1 MIWKILIALVV
12 IVVGLVGVITLQP
25 ARYRVSRST
34 TIAAPAPVVFAQ
46 VNDFHKWSAWSPWE
60 KIDPAMKRTY
70 EGPPAGAGTSYTWVG
85 NREVGEGRMTIVES
99 HPSDLIRVKLEFVKP
114 FAGTSVAEF
123 TFKPEGT
130 PEGDRTVVTWSM
142 TGDKNFIAK
151 AIHLVMSMDRMIGD
165 QFDKGLA
172 AMKTVA
178 EAAPRAQEAEAWPR
192 RPGAIRTR
200 SP

>member
-12 IVVGLVGVITLQP
+12 IVVGLVAVIALQP

-60 KIDPAMKRTY
+60 KIDPGMKRTY
-70 EGPPAGAGTSYTWVG
+70 EGPPAGVGASYAWVG
-85 NREVGEGRMTIVES
+85 SREVGEGRMTIVES
-99 HPSDLIRVKLEFVKP
+99 RPSDLIQVKLEFVKP

-123 TFKPEGT
+123 SFKPDGE
-130 PEGDRTVVTWSM
+130 RSLVTWSM

-178 EAAPRAQEAEAWPR
+178 EAAPR
-192 RPGAIRTR
+192 
-200 SP
+200 S

>member
-34 TIAAPAPVVFAQ
+34 TIAAPAPAVFAQ
-46 VNDFHKWSAWSPWE
+46 VNDFHRWSAWSPWE

-70 EGPPAGAGTSYTWVG
+70 EGPPAGVGASYAWVG
-85 NREVGEGRMTIVES
+85 SREVGEGRMTIVES
-99 HPSDLIRVKLEFVKP
+99 RPSDLIQVKLEFVKP

-123 TFKPEGT
+123 TFR

-151 AIHLVMSMDRMIGD
+151 AIHLVMNMDRMIGD

-178 EAAPRAQEAEAWPR
+178 EAAPR
-192 RPGAIRTR
+192 
-200 SP
+200 S

>member
-1 MIWKILIALVV
+1 MLIKILIALAGVV
-12 IVVGLVGVITLQP
+12 FAFLGIVATRP
-25 ARYRVSRST
+25 SEYRVARTT
-34 TIAAPAPVVFAQ
+34 TISAPAPAVFAQ
-46 VNDFHKWSAWSPWE
+46 VNDFHRWAAWSPWE

-70 EGPPAGAGTSYTWVG
+70 EGPPAGVGASYTWAG
-85 NREVGEGRMTIVES
+85 NGEVGEGRMTIVES
-99 HPSDLIRVKLEFVKP
+99 RPSDLIRVKLEFVKP

-123 TFKPEGT
+123 SFK
-130 PEGDRTVVTWSM
+130 PEGDRTQVTWSM

-178 EAAPRAQEAEAWPR
+178 EAAPR
-192 RPGAIRTR
+192 
-200 SP
+200 S

>member
-1 MIWKILIALVV
+1 MLWKILIALVV
-12 IVVGLVGVITLQP
+12 IVVGLVAVIALQP

-46 VNDFHKWSAWSPWE
+46 VNDFHRWTAWSPWE

-70 EGPPAGAGTSYTWVG
+70 EGPPAGVGASYTWVG
-85 NREVGEGRMTIVES
+85 SGEVGEGRMTIVES
-99 HPSDLIRVKLEFVKP
+99 RPSDLIQVKLEFVKP

-123 TFKPEGT
+123 TFKPEGKS
-130 PEGDRTVVTWSM
+130 EGDRTLVTWSM

-165 QFDKGLA
+165 QFEKGLA

-178 EAAPRAQEAEAWPR
+178 EAAPR
-192 RPGAIRTR
+192 
-200 SP
+200 S

>member
-70 EGPPAGAGTSYTWVG
+70 EGPSAGVGASYAWVG
-85 NREVGEGRMTIVES
+85 SREVGEGRMTIVES
-99 HPSDLIRVKLEFVKP
+99 RPSDLIQVKLEFVKP

-123 TFKPEGT
+123 SFKPDGE
-130 PEGDRTVVTWSM
+130 RTLVTWSM

-178 EAAPRAQEAEAWPR
+178 EAAPR
-192 RPGAIRTR
+192 
-200 SP
+200 S

>member
-1 MIWKILIALVV
+1 MLWKILIALVV

-70 EGPPAGAGTSYTWVG
+70 EGPSAAVGASYAWVG
-85 NREVGEGRMTIVES
+85 SREVGEGRMTIVES
-99 HPSDLIRVKLEFVKP
+99 RPSDLIQVKLEFVKP

-123 TFKPEGT
+123 SFKPDGE
-130 PEGDRTVVTWSM
+130 RTLVTWRM

-178 EAAPRAQEAEAWPR
+178 EAAPR
-192 RPGAIRTR
+192 
-200 SP
+200 S

>member
-12 IVVGLVGVITLQP
+12 IVVGLVVVITLQP

-46 VNDFHKWSAWSPWE
+46 VNDFHRWSAWSPWE

-70 EGPPAGAGTSYTWVG
+70 EGSPAGVGASYAWVG
-85 NREVGEGRMTIVES
+85 SREVGEGRMTIVES
-99 HPSDLIRVKLEFVKP
+99 RPSDLIQVKLEFVKP

-123 TFKPEGT
+123 SFKPDGE
-130 PEGDRTVVTWSM
+130 RTLVTWSM

-151 AIHLVMSMDRMIGD
+151 AIHLVMNMDRMIGD
-165 QFDKGLA
+165 RFDKGLA

-178 EAAPRAQEAEAWPR
+178 EAAPR
-192 RPGAIRTR
+192 
-200 SP
+200 S

>member
-12 IVVGLVGVITLQP
+12 IVVGLVVVITLQP

-34 TIAAPAPVVFAQ
+34 TIAAPAPAVFAQ
-46 VNDFHKWSAWSPWE
+46 VNDFHRWSAWSPWE

-70 EGPPAGAGTSYTWVG
+70 EGPPAGVGASYAWVG
-85 NREVGEGRMTIVES
+85 TREVGEGRMTIVES
-99 HPSDLIRVKLEFVKP
+99 RPGDLIHVKLEFVKP

-123 TFKPEGT
+123 SFKPDGE
-130 PEGDRTVVTWSM
+130 RTLVTWSM

-178 EAAPRAQEAEAWPR
+178 EAAPR
-192 RPGAIRTR
+192 
-200 SP
+200 S

>member
-1 MIWKILIALVV
+1 MLWKILVALVV
-12 IVVGLVGVITLQP
+12 IVVGLVAVIALQP

-46 VNDFHKWSAWSPWE
+46 VNDFHRWTAWSPWE

-70 EGPPAGAGTSYTWVG
+70 EGPPAGVGASYTWVG
-85 NREVGEGRMTIVES
+85 SGEVGEGRMTIVES
-99 HPSDLIRVKLEFVKP
+99 RPSDLIQVKLEFVKP

-123 TFKPEGT
+123 SFKPDGE
-130 PEGDRTVVTWSM
+130 RTLVTWSM

-172 AMKTVA
+172 AMRTVA
-178 EAAPRAQEAEAWPR
+178 EAAPR
-192 RPGAIRTR
+192 
-200 SP
+200 S

>member
-1 MIWKILIALVV
+1 MLVKILIVLVV
-12 IVVGLVGVITLQP
+12 IVVGLAAVIALQP
-25 ARYRVSRST
+25 ARYGVSRSI

-46 VNDFHKWSAWSPWE
+46 VNDFHSWSAWSPWE

-123 TFKPEGT
+123 TFKPEGK
-130 PEGDRTVVTWSM
+130 PEGDRTIVTWSM

-151 AIHLVMSMDRMIGD
+151 AIHLVMNMDRMIGD

-178 EAAPRAQEAEAWPR
+178 EAAPRA
-192 RPGAIRTR
+192 
-200 SP
+200 

>member
-12 IVVGLVGVITLQP
+12 IVVGLVVVITLQP

-46 VNDFHKWSAWSPWE
+46 VNDFHRWSAWSPWE

-70 EGPPAGAGTSYTWVG
+70 EGPPAGVGASYAWVG
-85 NREVGEGRMTIVES
+85 SREVGEGRMTIVES
-99 HPSDLIRVKLEFVKP
+99 RPSDLIQVKLEFVKP

-123 TFKPEGT
+123 SFKPDGE
-130 PEGDRTVVTWSM
+130 RTLVTWSM

-151 AIHLVMSMDRMIGD
+151 AIHLVMNMDRMIGD

-178 EAAPRAQEAEAWPR
+178 EAAPR
-192 RPGAIRTR
+192 
-200 SP
+200 S

>member
-1 MIWKILIALVV
+1 MLWKILIALVV
-12 IVVGLVGVITLQP
+12 IVLALVAVIALQP

-34 TIAAPAPVVFAQ
+34 TIAAPAAVVFAQ
-46 VNDFHKWSAWSPWE
+46 VNDFHRWTAWSPWE
-60 KIDPAMKRTY
+60 RIDPAMKRTY
-70 EGPPAGAGTSYTWVG
+70 EGPPAGVGASYAWAGSG
-85 NREVGEGRMTIVES
+85 EVGEGRMTIVES
-99 HPSDLIRVKLEFVKP
+99 RPSDLIQVKLEFVKP

-123 TFKPEGT
+123 SFKS
-130 PEGDRTVVTWSM
+130 EGDRTLVTWSM

-178 EAAPRAQEAEAWPR
+178 EAAPRP
-192 RPGAIRTR
+192 
-200 SP
+200 

>member
-1 MIWKILIALVV
+1 MERKEHRPMTWLKILIALMV
-12 IVVGLVGVITLQP
+12 IVVGLVVVIALQP
-25 ARYRVSRST
+25 ARYRVSRTT
-34 TIAAPAPVVFAQ
+34 TIAAPDPVVFAQ
-46 VNDFHKWSAWSPWE
+46 VNDFHKWAAWSPWE

-99 HPSDLIRVKLEFVKP
+99 HPSDLIRVKLE
-114 FAGTSVAEF
+114 
-123 TFKPEGT
+123 
-130 PEGDRTVVTWSM
+130 GDRTIVTWSM

-178 EAAPRAQEAEAWPR
+178 EAAPRA
-192 RPGAIRTR
+192 
-200 SP
+200 

>member
-34 TIAAPAPVVFAQ
+34 TIAAPTPVVFAQ

-70 EGPPAGAGTSYTWVG
+70 EGPPAGVGASYAWVG
-85 NREVGEGRMTIVES
+85 TREVGEGRMTIVES
-99 HPSDLIRVKLEFVKP
+99 RPGDLIHLKLEFVKP

-123 TFKPEGT
+123 SFKPDGE
-130 PEGDRTVVTWSM
+130 RTLVTWSM

-172 AMKTVA
+172 TMKTVA
-178 EAAPRAQEAEAWPR
+178 EAAPR
-192 RPGAIRTR
+192 
-200 SP
+200 S

>member
-1 MIWKILIALVV
+1 MLWKILIALVV
-12 IVVGLVGVITLQP
+12 IVVGLVAVIALQP
-25 ARYRVSRST
+25 AGYRVSRSA
-34 TIAAPAPVVFAQ
+34 TIAAPAPMVFAQ
-46 VNDFHKWSAWSPWE
+46 VNDFHRWTAWSPWE

-70 EGPPAGAGTSYTWVG
+70 EGPPAGVGASYTWVG
-85 NREVGEGRMTIVES
+85 SGEVGEGRMTIVES
-99 HPSDLIRVKLEFVKP
+99 RPSDLIQVKLEFVKP

-123 TFKPEGT
+123 SFKPDGE
-130 PEGDRTVVTWSM
+130 RTLVTWSM

-178 EAAPRAQEAEAWPR
+178 EAAPR
-192 RPGAIRTR
+192 
-200 SP
+200 S

>member
-70 EGPPAGAGTSYTWVG
+70 EGPPAGVGASYAWVG
-85 NREVGEGRMTIVES
+85 TREVGEGRMTIVES
-99 HPSDLIRVKLEFVKP
+99 RPGDLIRVKLEFVKP

-123 TFKPEGT
+123 SFKPDGE
-130 PEGDRTVVTWSM
+130 RTLVTWSM

-178 EAAPRAQEAEAWPR
+178 EAAPR
-192 RPGAIRTR
+192 
-200 SP
+200 S

>member
-70 EGPPAGAGTSYTWVG
+70 EGPPAGVGASYAWVG
-85 NREVGEGRMTIVES
+85 SREVGEGRMTIVES
-99 HPSDLIRVKLEFVKP
+99 RPSDLIQVKLEFVKP

-123 TFKPEGT
+123 SFKPDGE
-130 PEGDRTVVTWSM
+130 RTLVTWSM

-151 AIHLVMSMDRMIGD
+151 AIHLVMNMDRMIGD

-178 EAAPRAQEAEAWPR
+178 EAAPR
-192 RPGAIRTR
+192 
-200 SP
+200 S

>member
-1 MIWKILIALVV
+1 MLWKILIALVV
-12 IVVGLVGVITLQP
+12 IVVGLVAVIALQP

-46 VNDFHKWSAWSPWE
+46 VNDFHGWTAWSPWE

-70 EGPPAGAGTSYTWVG
+70 EGPPAGVGASYTWVG
-85 NREVGEGRMTIVES
+85 SGEVGEGRMTIVES
-99 HPSDLIRVKLEFVKP
+99 RPSDLIQVKLEFVKP

-123 TFKPEGT
+123 TFKPEG
-130 PEGDRTVVTWSM
+130 DRTLVTWSM

-165 QFDKGLA
+165 QFEKGLA

-178 EAAPRAQEAEAWPR
+178 EAAA
-192 RPGAIRTR
+192 R
-200 SP
+200 S

>member
-1 MIWKILIALVV
+1 MLWKILIALVV
-12 IVVGLVGVITLQP
+12 IVVGLVTVIALQP

-34 TIAAPAPVVFAQ
+34 TIAAPAPVVFGQ
-46 VNDFHKWSAWSPWE
+46 VNDFHRWTAWSPWE

-70 EGPPAGAGTSYTWVG
+70 EGPPAGVGASYTWVG
-85 NREVGEGRMTIVES
+85 SGEVGEGRMTIVES
-99 HPSDLIRVKLEFVKP
+99 RPSDLIQVKLEFVKP

-123 TFKPEGT
+123 SFK
-130 PEGDRTVVTWSM
+130 PEGDRTLVTWSM

-178 EAAPRAQEAEAWPR
+178 EAAPRP
-192 RPGAIRTR
+192 
-200 SP
+200 

>member
-70 EGPPAGAGTSYTWVG
+70 EGPPAGVGASYAWVG
-85 NREVGEGRMTIVES
+85 SREVGEGRMTIVES
-99 HPSDLIRVKLEFVKP
+99 RPSDLIQVKLEFVKP

-123 TFKPEGT
+123 SFKPDGE
-130 PEGDRTVVTWSM
+130 RTLVTWSM

-172 AMKTVA
+172 TMKTVA
-178 EAAPRAQEAEAWPR
+178 EAAPR
-192 RPGAIRTR
+192 
-200 SP
+200 S